1 MISRE
6 YREQLAEAFR
16 AVDAGTITKTR
27 ERMDRRDNQRRQHPG
42 ATPSYRPE
50 RDRQGWLIVA
60 IYALAIGVVC
70 WFTRGGRL

>member
-1 MISRE
+1 MLSRQ

-16 AVDAGTITKTR
+16 AVESGTITKTR
-27 ERMDRRDNQRRQHPG
+27 ERMDRREDQPSKHPG

-60 IYALAIGVVC
+60 IYAAAVVAVC